1 MNIDIWETRFG
12 FLDAIDQLVIF
23 PIIMWIIKE
32 EGV

>member
-1 MNIDIWETRFG
+1 MNIDISSMRFG
-12 FLDAIDQLVIF
+12 FLDAIVIF